1 MFEEVAEFEEFKEFK
16 ELEEFGEFGEFEEF
30 EGSDIGADVAAGAT
44 KTSLRRGTEVTWF

>member
-16 ELEEFGEFGEFEEF
+16 EFEEF

-44 KTSLRRGTEVTWF
+44 KTSLRRGSEVTWF

>member
-1 MFEEVAEFEEFKEFK
+1 MFGDVAEFEELEEFK
-16 ELEEFGEFGEFEEF
+16 ELKEFEEF

>member
-1 MFEEVAEFEEFKEFK
+1 MFEEAAELKEFKEFKEFK
-16 ELEEFGEFGEFEEF
+16 ELKEFEEF